1 MFGFPIVLLLSYV
14 ALYVT
19 CNITFLHLCFK
30 SYTCCFFCQILHLL
44 PFDLKWYYKSKSY
57 TIKFND
63 SKLNCWYTCHNF
75 MFNFI
80 QAFIIKW
87 YMYRPQISDKCE
99 FGRHLTQKCF
109 GKTAWFCP
117 KGFFCYSPA
126 DGEGPCCLSI
136 NIIIIV
142 NWVSFA

>member
-1 MFGFPIVLLLSYV
+1 MW
-14 ALYVT
+14 LYIVT
-19 CNITFLHLCFK
+19 CNITFLHLCVK
-30 SYTCCFFCQILHLL
+30 SYTCCFFYCQILHLL

-57 TIKFND
+57 TIKFNN

-80 QAFIIKW
+80 QSFIIKR

-117 KGFFCYSPA
+117 KGFFSYSPA

>member
-14 ALYVT
+14 TLYVT

-63 SKLNCWYTCHNF
+63 SQLNCWYTCHNF

-99 FGRHLTQKCF
+99 FGPF
-109 GKTAWFCP
+109 DP
-117 KGFFCYSPA
+117 KMFWQNGMVLSKGILLLQP
-126 DGEGPCCLSI
+126 GRWRGPMLSKYKHY
-136 NIIIIV
+136 N
-142 NWVSFA
+142 NC